1 VHARRV
7 GVRRR
12 AARLQPEERRAQLVE
27 CALRAFARRGLGAAR
42 HADVAAE
49 AEVSLPAV
57 FHYFPTR
64 GALVDAVLEE
74 VRSFFLDMVRRAYER
89 PGTAAE
95 RLLFQARE
103 FARGVDTH
111 PHHARIWLDWS
122 TAVRDE
128 VWRRYLAFYDE
139 ALAMV
144 TRTIQEGQREASLTG
159 DVPAE
164 DAARLVIGAAHVV
177 MQMKLRG
184 TSERRIVRT
193 IEGLVTLFHGARG
206 SGRMRRHPPHPP

>member
-1 VHARRV
+1 M
-7 GVRRR
+7 RRR

-27 CALRAFARRGLGAAR
+27 CALRAFARRGLGVAR
-42 HADVAAE
+42 HADVATE

-64 GALVDAVLEE
+64 GALVDAVLDE
-74 VRSFFLDMVRRAYER
+74 VRTFFLDMVQRAHGR

-122 TAVRDE
+122 TAVREE
-128 VWRRYLAFYDE
+128 VWQRYLAFYDE
-139 ALAMV
+139 ALATV
-144 TRTIQEGQREASLTG
+144 ARTIEEGQREGTFASG
-159 DVPAE
+159 VPAE
-164 DAARLVIGAAHVV
+164 DAARLVIGAAYAV
-177 MQMKLRG
+177 MQMKLRA
-184 TSERRIVRT
+184 TPERRIARMV
-193 IEGLVTLFHGARG
+193 ESLVTLFQGGCSSVRTR
-206 SGRMRRHPPHPP
+206 SP